1 MHVLLNGIADLEL
14 TNPRPCSALQV
25 SQTNPHI
32 VPLVNFK
39 SLFPQWWASFM
50 EAELKHRCVSL
61 CVHEHPMRFLSR
73 LLAAGRAVEQCF
85 MVAKD

>member
-1 MHVLLNGIADLEL
+1 
-14 TNPRPCSALQV
+14 V

-50 EAELKHRCVSL
+50 EAELKHRCVGARRLWVGWGLRCGFFPSL
-61 CVHEHPMRFLSR
+61 T
-73 LLAAGRAVEQCF
+73 
-85 MVAKD
+85 